1 MQLAKGT
8 RTPTS
13 LRTAKLVV
21 YPRSSFFPPLLL
33 DISPVHSTATFNSSS
48 YEFFVSYFFFFFFKH
63 ESNIW
68 RTGETGFQVS
78 FFLAFSFEGS
88 PLTLGQHLAA
98 RIVQRLRSGGRVEIL
113 LIRGETRNRWRDA
126 YQEERLIV
134 EGSRGVMWIA
144 WSNVGRHFGV
154 MERHWLEESLNK
166 LWTIFVIKDIKRYKL
181 WTIII
186 FSLDEERKS
195 LNFSSR
201 SISEI
206 SRELDWNSHFLPP
219 LLRIFEE

>member
-1 MQLAKGT
+1 
-8 RTPTS
+8 
-13 LRTAKLVV
+13 
-21 YPRSSFFPPLLL
+21 
-33 DISPVHSTATFNSSS
+33 
-48 YEFFVSYFFFFFFKH
+48 
-63 ESNIW
+63 
-68 RTGETGFQVS
+68 
-78 FFLAFSFEGS
+78 
-88 PLTLGQHLAA
+88 
-98 RIVQRLRSGGRVEIL
+98 
-113 LIRGETRNRWRDA
+113 
-126 YQEERLIV
+126 
-134 EGSRGVMWIA
+134 
-144 WSNVGRHFGV
+144 

-195 LNFSSR
+195 LNFLSR